1 MDPYNNILSAYEV
14 KDETR
19 PVQARARC
27 RTRPRL
33 DTCLDR
39 NGCARFAFRPRSDP
53 MFVPVATYVRGV
65 CARFHASAPRVRAR
79 SHPSVL
85 KVLAGSHPSVPIPM
99 RRIVCAP
106 ARPPARTARLPT
118 SFVRPPHPPDKE
130 ISSIFEHIRAYS
142 SIFEDIQVYS
152 RYF

>member
-53 MFVPVATYVRGV
+53 MFAPVATYVRATSNTYV
-65 CARFHASAPRVRAR
+65 SLVFYFMVR
-79 SHPSVL
+79 
-85 KVLAGSHPSVPIPM
+85 
-99 RRIVCAP
+99 
-106 ARPPARTARLPT
+106 
-118 SFVRPPHPPDKE
+118 
-130 ISSIFEHIRAYS
+130 
-142 SIFEDIQVYS
+142 S
-152 RYF
+152 RKILVKK